1 LKRQNIISCLST
13 KLEYHAMVKDMEE
26 ACWLHQ
32 LLVELY
38 NPLSQAILVYCDNV
52 IIVYLSTNPVQ
63 HQNNKHVEIDLHF
76 VREWVAIGNILVLD
90 ILTISQFANIFTK
103 RLFSSVFLE
112 F

>member
-76 VREWVAIGNILVLD
+76 VRE
-90 ILTISQFANIFTK
+90 
-103 RLFSSVFLE
+103 
-112 F
+112 